1 MDRRNAKEFARHR
14 NSRSLSSLFTSHQ
27 AYVGRLR
34 CRLYRQLQSAWTTWS
49 NADAKLV
56 LVVTHDTHTAL
67 MSHQRIVLR
76 GGAVCSVVT
85 RTDGEAALYNG
96 DLILYPA
103 CTTLHSKQE
112 TGLFACPSAKWLE
125 ALDPEEF
132 LAMYTK
138 HLPSAVNVF

>member
-85 RTDGEAALYNG
+85 RTDGEAALYKELGEAYHRQLHYQTLLRKG
-96 DLILYPA
+96 D
-103 CTTLHSKQE
+103 TL
-112 TGLFACPSAKWLE
+112 A
-125 ALDPEEF
+125 
-132 LAMYTK
+132 
-138 HLPSAVNVF
+138 